1 MPLVRLG
8 GCGDGAYLIPDDLDG
23 IEACFSPGV
32 DNFKNFEDEL
42 TLGYGI
48 QCHMC
53 DFASDIEQFQTPL
66 VEGHQTFDKKW
77 LDPDGVID
85 SISLDD
91 WVNRYCPGSQ
101 DLILQM
107 DIEGAEYKNILASDP
122 VLLSRFRIIVLE
134 LHWLCDAVKEGESSQ
149 LFALL
154 QKLYQ
159 THRVVHAHA
168 NNCCGEHIDPGSGIS
183 IPNVI
188 ELTYLRLNRFTGN
201 PDQYLQPLLPHP
213 LDVPRNALFLPPLH
227 LSAHWLSSSYES
239 PLSIIKKLQDQ
250 LSYYE
255 YEREQVEQ
263 DSRAHANSLCTAIRN
278 LHRSRSSRSISVR
291 PVHESRRLVNVSDG
305 KSFSLSDSYM
315 GFPHDG
321 VVRDDPCLF
330 FHTALGRCQSIT
342 IDLLKQSALQWLV
355 IRNRGDCYP
364 DRAKCLFYCIHSQPQ
379 FSLSELMP
387 VIVSDEFLHQC
398 GSESATPLWGA
409 RGRFLTIYSPVW
421 TALHFSSIKVMS
433 RRFPFI

>member
-1 MPLVRLG
+1 VTGFDFSAVSAELLRLMKPQPCPMPLVRLG

-183 IPNVI
+183 IPNII
-188 ELTYLRLNRFTGN
+188 ELTYLRLNREIRISIFN
-201 PDQYLQPLLPHP
+201 PYFRIPWMFRETRSSSHP
-213 LDVPRNALFLPPLH
+213 YILVPIGCLH
-227 LSAHWLSSSYES
+227 LMNHHY
-239 PLSIIKKLQDQ
+239 Q
-250 LSYYE
+250 
-255 YEREQVEQ
+255 
-263 DSRAHANSLCTAIRN
+263 
-278 LHRSRSSRSISVR
+278 
-291 PVHESRRLVNVSDG
+291 
-305 KSFSLSDSYM
+305 
-315 GFPHDG
+315 
-321 VVRDDPCLF
+321 
-330 FHTALGRCQSIT
+330 
-342 IDLLKQSALQWLV
+342 
-355 IRNRGDCYP
+355 
-364 DRAKCLFYCIHSQPQ
+364 
-379 FSLSELMP
+379 
-387 VIVSDEFLHQC
+387 
-398 GSESATPLWGA
+398 
-409 RGRFLTIYSPVW
+409 
-421 TALHFSSIKVMS
+421 
-433 RRFPFI
+433 